1 MDIQKYIKNI
11 TSNFDKFAATILEKS
26 PVAIDAVFVVGSVLT
41 PDFIKGQSD
50 INSIVVTEDV
60 SLEFLD
66 FIVELG
72 KEHSPHGVAAPLLMT
87 PRYIETSLDVF
98 PVEFLN
104 FRAIHHTISGPDL
117 LQDLAIER
125 VHLRL
130 QCEREMK
137 SKLLWLHQ
145 GYIES
150 LGDKQQL
157 IQRLSNSI
165 TGYIPLF
172 RAILFLSG
180 QPLSL
185 SARDTV
191 AALEQQTGQDSRIFT
206 HILELKQNN
215 SPATGL
221 HICDYFSD
229 YYTATRHLSDYVE
242 ELAD

>member
-1 MDIQKYIKNI
+1 MDIQDYITNI
-11 TSNFDKFAATILEKS
+11 SSDFKEFASAILDKS

-66 FIVELG
+66 FMVELG
-72 KEHSPHGVAAPLLMT
+72 KEYSPRSIAAPLLMT
-87 PRYIETSLDVF
+87 PEYIETSLDVF

-104 FRAIHHTISGPDL
+104 FHAIHHTLSGPDL
-117 LQDLAIER
+117 LQDLSIER

-150 LGDKQQL
+150 LGNEQQL

-165 TGYIPLF
+165 TGFIPLF

-180 QPLSL
+180 RPLSL

-191 AALEQQTGQDSRIFT
+191 TALEQQTGQNSTIFT
-206 HILELKQNN
+206 QILELKLNN
-215 SPATGL
+215 SPATGQ
-221 HICDYFSD
+221 HISDWFSD
-229 YYTATRHLSDYVE
+229 YYTATRHLTDYVD
-242 ELAD
+242 ELVD